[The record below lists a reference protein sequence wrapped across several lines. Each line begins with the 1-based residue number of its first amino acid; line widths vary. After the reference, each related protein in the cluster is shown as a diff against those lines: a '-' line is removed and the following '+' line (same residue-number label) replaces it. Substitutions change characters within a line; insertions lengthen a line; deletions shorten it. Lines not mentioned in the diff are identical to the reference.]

1 MVYQAAKSTS
11 FFTPIATWT
20 APSILASSF
29 SGLIALGVFE
39 LDGQRGLAGWRWLF
53 IIQGSLTIFFAMLSA
68 ALLPDYPRTTR
79 WLSREEQ
86 AFAEWRL
93 AQDVAGAVDSADA
106 VPLLTALRMALTDYR
121 AYLFVVMQHCNL
133 LSQAFTYFVSGVG
146 RERGVWVLTGD
157 CCSSRRLWG
166 RLGIIARRRCC

>member
-1 MVYQAAKSTS
+1 MFNGLMSAG
-11 FFTPIATWT
+11 
-20 APSILASSF
+20 IL
-29 SGLIALGVFE
+29 SGL
-39 LDGQRGLAGWRWLF
+39 DGARGIAGWRWLF

-133 LSQAFTYFVSGVG
+133 LSQAFTYFVSGVWRRSVVG
-146 RERGVWVLTGD
+146 YADDGF
-157 CCSSRRLWG
+157 CSSRRLWG
-166 RLGIIARRRCC
+166 RWGTIARRRCC